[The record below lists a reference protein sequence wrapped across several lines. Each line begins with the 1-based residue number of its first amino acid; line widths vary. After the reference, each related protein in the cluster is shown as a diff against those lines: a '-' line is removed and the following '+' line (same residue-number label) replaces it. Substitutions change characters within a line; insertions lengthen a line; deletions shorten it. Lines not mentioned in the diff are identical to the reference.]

1 MSLKYSDLF
10 NLKDIYLDQI
20 FETIDNHLRLIFNR
34 SKTSDIAETI
44 TIGEIEIKDSY
55 SIDIDGTKPQ
65 IQMDFEW
72 YIGYS
77 VRNESYTVWDDY
89 EEFDGKIFRIFSKS
103 RYLDF
108 ISISTI
114 ATEEYPG
121 PYKHYGMSCL
131 NHVIDVVSNTDPI
144 IVEISRY

>member
-89 EEFDGKIFRIFSKS
+89 EEFDVKIFRIFSKS